1 MAEQSFQP
9 NRSKAPFFAI
19 SIAGRN
25 AVKELLRDV
34 PDLTVSFTRQELVR
48 FSKRVRKRTL
58 KERLKGRPG
67 IAFPEARRRSLISS
81 RIKAKFKRTGTRTRT
96 IGKIQDTLVGKNVRA
111 WVPKGAKNLGELVS
125 ISKISKFLLWHEEGT
140 TGKFRVPARLGFRKL
155 WVSMVPDA
163 VVKIG
168 KAMDRAAD
176 VAARR
181 SRKRAVQA
189 FKRVI

>member
-1 MAEQSFQP
+1 MAEQ
-9 NRSKAPFFAI
+9 FFAI

-48 FSKRVRKRTL
+48 FSKRIRKRML
-58 KERLKGRPG
+58 KERLSGRPG
-67 IAFPEARRRSLISS
+67 VAFPEKGKRSIIAS
-81 RIKAKFKRTGTRTRT
+81 RIKSKFKRTGTRTRT

-111 WVPKGAKNLGELVS
+111 WVPKGAKNIGELVA
-125 ISKISKFLLWHEEGT
+125 ISKISRFLLWHEEGT
-140 TGKFRVPARLGFRKL
+140 TGRFRVPARLGFRKL
-155 WVSMVPDA
+155 WASMVPDA
-163 VVKIG
+163 RVKIE
-168 KAMDRAAD
+168 KAMDRAVD
-176 VAARR
+176 VAAIR